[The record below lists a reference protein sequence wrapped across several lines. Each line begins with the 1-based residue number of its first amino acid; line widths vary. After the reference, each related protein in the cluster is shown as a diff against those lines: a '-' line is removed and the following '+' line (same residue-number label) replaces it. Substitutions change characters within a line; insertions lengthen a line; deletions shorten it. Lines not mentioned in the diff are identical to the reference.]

1 MSARVSCRKIG
12 LLLSRSQRRLKL
24 SVNVYRDGIFWTT
37 EHFVTKLGT
46 VMQYYEPECCA
57 EKLVH
62 CLQCQGHSEGLN
74 TSKIL
79 LCPLYLLNCRSV
91 CYQTWFGSIAS
102 KAGVSCGKIG
112 LLCSRTRL
120 QRRFKMSVSVRMIS
134 SELQNVLSPNLVWW
148 CSIMSQSVM
157 LNKIVCYFQ
166 GQGHSRI
173 HLIKIWLFLLYF
185 LSCWFFGYQTRS
197 S

>member
-1 MSARVSCRKIG
+1 MWEVWGRG
-12 LLLSRSQRRLKL
+12 
-24 SVNVYRDGIFWTT
+24 VYWN
-37 EHFVTKLGT
+37 HFVHQSSCPCVQFCLDDISWTAQPFLTKFIML
-46 VMQYYEPECCA
+46 YYHEAKCHA

-62 CLQCQGHSEGLN
+62 YLHGQGHSEGLN

-166 GQGHSRI
+166 GQGHSRT